1 MLTPIYR
8 EGLVVDRVVAG
19 QMVDSRIL
27 MDGLGMM
34 TQIGVISSEKAVT
47 WPKEWSSEGARLL
60 VVAIA
65 AAWRSRTVGRRL
77 FRRRSD
83 APEFDSGAFHD
94 LNLSQNDKVK
104 A

>member
-1 MLTPIYR
+1 M
-8 EGLVVDRVVAG
+8 VVDRVVAG
-19 QMVDSRIL
+19 QMADSRIL
-27 MDGLGMM
+27 IDGLGMV
-34 TQIGVISSEKAVT
+34 TQFGVIPSEKAVT
-47 WPKEWSSEGARLL
+47 QPKEWSSEGTRLL
-60 VVAIA
+60 FVAIA

-94 LNLSQNDKVK
+94 LNLSLNDKVK